1 MQEEKTV
8 AVYVVDDD
16 SSMTNLMAAF
26 LNTNGISTRAFS
38 SGLQC
43 LEELKEPFPMCLVV
57 DFQMP
62 EISGLEMIREF
73 RKRHYWLP
81 FILVT
86 GRGTVA
92 IAVDA
97 MKLGAITVIEK
108 PIDPNTFVAAV
119 RNAISVEQMRR
130 SAFEEL
136 DRFRKKFDLLTSRE
150 RQVADLVI
158 EGNATKQIA
167 KSLGISVK
175 TVEVH
180 RGRITKKLG
189 ITSVA
194 QLVKLFLGAKNSFA
208 PHVFEDMPNANNQSL
223 ATGE

>member
-1 MQEEKTV
+1 
-8 AVYVVDDD
+8 
-16 SSMTNLMAAF
+16 
-26 LNTNGISTRAFS
+26 
-38 SGLQC
+38 
-43 LEELKEPFPMCLVV
+43 MCLVV

-73 RKRHYWLP
+73 RKRQYWLP
-81 FILVT
+81 FILAT

-97 MKLGAITVIEK
+97 MKLGAVTVIEK
-108 PIDPNTFVAAV
+108 PIDPDTFVAAV
-119 RNAISVEQMRR
+119 RNAITVEQARR
-130 SAFEEL
+130 SAFKEL
-136 DRFRKKFDLLTSRE
+136 DRFRRRFDLLTSRE

-167 KSLGISVK
+167 KALGISVK

-189 ITSVA
+189 VTSVA
-194 QLVKLFLGAKNSFA
+194 QLVKLFLGAKESFA
-208 PHVFEDMPNANNQSL
+208 PHVIEDMPNANINSH
-223 ATGE
+223 ATGG

>member
-1 MQEEKTV
+1 MQEEKTT
-8 AVYVVDDD
+8 AVYLVDDD
-16 SSMTNLMAAF
+16 PSMTDLMAAF

-38 SGLQC
+38 SGRQC
-43 LEELKEPFPMCLVV
+43 LEALREPFPICLVV

-86 GRGTVA
+86 GRGTVD

-108 PIDPNTFVAAV
+108 PIDPSAFVVAV
-119 RNAISVEQMRR
+119 CNAISVEQLRR

-136 DRFRKKFDLLTSRE
+136 DRFRKKFNLLTSRE

-180 RGRITKKLG
+180 RGRITKKLEV
-189 ITSVA
+189 TSVA
-194 QLVKLFLGAKNSFA
+194 QLVKLFLEAEQSFA
-208 PHVFEDMPNANNQSL
+208 HHMIEHLPNTSIKSL